1 MRYRKFITTLKYGKY
16 MKLLS
21 KLKEKAKQL
30 KREIIVIYYAY
41 QEPKTPLL
49 PKLIIL
55 FTLGYALSPID
66 LIPDFI
72 PVLGYID
79 DLLIIPALIA
89 LSIRLIPK
97 EVIERVREK
106 AINEPLRLKDNWFFA
121 VAFVLTWIAMIT
133 GIVLLAIKF
142 R

>member
-1 MRYRKFITTLKYGKY
+1 
-16 MKLLS
+16 MKLLVQ
-21 KLKEKAKQL
+21 LKAQANKL
-30 KREIIVIYYAY
+30 KREITVIYYAY

-79 DLLIIPALIA
+79 DLLIVPALIA
-89 LSIRLIPK
+89 LSISLIPK
-97 EVIERVREK
+97 DVIERVREK

-121 VAFVLTWIAMIT
+121 VAFVLTWIVMII
-133 GIVLLAIKF
+133 GIVLLVIRMF
-142 R
+142 